1 MTTTNTLQ
9 TPILRI
15 TMSESFEATFL
26 EAWSESFIHIYPEDN
41 ARAILDYIQEGF
53 LDYLL
58 DETDDLDEEF
68 QDHLIEYVCR
78 TADILLEDF
87 TEAVASLALG
97 YGDHL
102 LHLFQFEMMKLVP
115 SPSLNRAEMH
125 AALNRTVYGESVSPH

>member
-1 MTTTNTLQ
+1 MTATNTLQ

-26 EAWSESFIHIYPEDN
+26 RAWSESFDHIYPEDN
-41 ARAILDYIQEGF
+41 ARAILDDIQEGF
-53 LDYLL
+53 RDYILT
-58 DETDDLDEEF
+58 ETADLDEEF
-68 QDHLIEYVCR
+68 QDHLIDYVYR
-78 TADILLEDF
+78 TADILFEDF
-87 TEAVASLALG
+87 TEAVASLAHG

-125 AALNRTVYGESVSPH
+125 AVPNRTVFRESVSPH